1 MEYITIQELNKV
13 DDNNGS
19 VRLIYSER
27 DIRKA
32 VNVSVSDGVY
42 VFKQYDL
49 AYEKRVKLIEHI
61 EDMWGSYH

>member
-19 VRLIYSER
+19 VRLIYSEK

-32 VNVSVSDGVY
+32 VNVNVSDGVY

-61 EDMWGSYH
+61 EDMWGLYH

>member
-19 VRLIYSER
+19 VRLIYSEK

-32 VNVSVSDGVY
+32 VNVNVSDGVY